1 MDVGQDRGPVLVYL
15 SLVLKAS
22 LSFPVVYVT
31 LYFVFA
37 FLLCVL
43 GVPLPRTCRISS
55 PPICADALCRRPRP
69 SSSPPSPLL
78 LVARYASLRPPA
90 APPRCPSNI
99 ALRVPPPRSSPW
111 CLGLASPE
119 SFVVC
124 RILTLC
130 RNPVFVLQRYF
141 IVYCS
146 SGAQYGLAGADLWL
160 RTILHASIFHS
171 ESVWKS
177 TRFGMAVMHN
187 AE

>member
-1 MDVGQDRGPVLVYL
+1 MSRCIL
-15 SLVLKAS
+15 
-22 LSFPVVYVT
+22 
-31 LYFVFA
+31 
-37 FLLCVL
+37 FLLFCFGFWVSPFRAL
-43 GVPLPRTCRISS
+43 VVFRPHQFAPMHCAAALAPPPRRT
-55 PPICADALCRRPRP
+55 RP
-69 SSSPPSPLL
+69 SSSSPVMLPSALLQLL
-78 LVARYASLRPPA
+78 LVA
-90 APPRCPSNI
+90 PSNI
-99 ALRVPPPRSSPW
+99 ALRVPPPGSSPW

-124 RILTLC
+124 RFLTLC
-130 RNPVFVLQRYF
+130 RNPVFVLLRYF

-146 SGAQYGLAGADLWL
+146 SRVQYGLAGADLWL

>member
-1 MDVGQDRGPVLVYL
+1 MSRCIL
-15 SLVLKAS
+15 
-22 LSFPVVYVT
+22 
-31 LYFVFA
+31 
-37 FLLCVL
+37 FLLFCFGFWV
-43 GVPLPRTCRISS
+43 S
-55 PPICADALCRRPRP
+55 PFRALVVFRPHQFAPMHCAAALAPPRRPRP
-69 SSSPPSPLL
+69 SSSSPVMLPSALLQLL
-78 LVARYASLRPPA
+78 LVA
-90 APPRCPSNI
+90 PSNI
-99 ALRVPPPRSSPW
+99 ALRVPPPGSSPW

-124 RILTLC
+124 RFLTLC
-130 RNPVFVLQRYF
+130 RNPVFVLLRYF

-146 SGAQYGLAGADLWL
+146 SRVQYGLAGADLWL

>member
-22 LSFPVVYVT
+22 LSFPVVYAT

-37 FLLCVL
+37 FLLWVL
-43 GVPLPRTCRISS
+43 GVPLARTCRISS

-69 SSSPPSPLL
+69 SSSSPVMLPSALLQLL
-78 LVARYASLRPPA
+78 LVA
-90 APPRCPSNI
+90 PSNI
-99 ALRVPPPRSSPW
+99 ALRVPPPGSSPW

-124 RILTLC
+124 RFLTLC
-130 RNPVFVLQRYF
+130 RNPVFVLLRYF

-146 SGAQYGLAGADLWL
+146 SRVQYGLAGADLWL